1 MQGKSIGNIIKC
13 HNFERI
19 RVVGQY
25 ITGIL
30 TGISITDIIDI
41 AIVSFIVYHLLGFLT
56 SSRAAQLA
64 KGIMI
69 VIVIAFLANL
79 LHFYV
84 LSWIIGRVLSIGL
97 IALVVVFQPELRR
110 ALDFLG
116 RSRIGIRQPS
126 MSTEYNMNVV
136 ESIVRSVE
144 YFSARKEG
152 ALIVIEQETALDD
165 VAETGTIIDSKISSE
180 ALDNIFYKGAPLH
193 DGAVI
198 VRGDRIYSAG
208 CVLPLSQNQNL
219 SRDLGTRHRAG
230 IGISEVSDALVVIV
244 SEETGI
250 ISTARNGKLSR
261 FLDLKSIE
269 KQLLDC
275 YLVGGQEDTL
285 IAKISRLWRKTD
297 GKS

>member
-1 MQGKSIGNIIKC
+1 M
-13 HNFERI
+13 
-19 RVVGQY
+19 GQY

-41 AIVSFIVYHLLGFLT
+41 AIVSFIVYHLLGFLR

-64 KGIMI
+64 KGII
-69 VIVIAFLANL
+69 IVIAIAFIAELC
-79 LHFYV
+79 HFYV
-84 LSWIIGRVLSIGL
+84 LSWIIGRMLSIGL
-97 IALVVVFQPELRR
+97 IALVIVFQPELRR

-116 RSRIGIRQPS
+116 RSRIGIKQQS
-126 MSTEYNMNVV
+126 MCTEYNMGVV
-136 ESIVRSVE
+136 DSIVKSVE

-152 ALIVIEQETALDD
+152 ALIVVEQETALDD
-165 VAETGTIIDSKISSE
+165 VAETGTIVDAKLTTD

-230 IGISEVSDALVVIV
+230 IGISEVSDALVIIV

-250 ISTARNGKLSR
+250 ISIARNGKLSR
-261 FLDLKSIE
+261 FLDLKSVE
-269 KQLLDC
+269 KQLLDA
-275 YLVGGQEDTL
+275 YLNKGQEDTI
-285 IAKISRLWRKTD
+285 IARLTKLWRKID